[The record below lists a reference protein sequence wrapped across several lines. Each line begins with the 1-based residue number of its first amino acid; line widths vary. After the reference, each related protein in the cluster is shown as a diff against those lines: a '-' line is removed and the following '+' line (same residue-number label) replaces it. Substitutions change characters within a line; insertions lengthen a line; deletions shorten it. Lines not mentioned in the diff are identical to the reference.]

1 MKKLRW
7 KKIKYKTLLLK
18 ETTTMWSTYF
28 FKDNKKHKKSFEVWD
43 FKVPSRYIRTL
54 LSLGWNIRNFLRVSF
69 LHFWSSENYSWNIR
83 SFLKYKEF
91 FRGSLFL
98 KDKKSFLLR
107 KYRKFFRGFHFLKY
121 KKFSRGALF
130 SFFELGLKCAGFHLK
145 FHFVK
150 YMEFF

>member
-18 ETTTMWSTYF
+18 ETTAMWSTYF

-69 LHFWSSENYSWNIR
+69 LHFWSSENYSWNRR

-91 FRGSLFL
+91 FGVPFSWKIRKAFFWENIGSFFGVSISWSIR
-98 KDKKSFLLR
+98 SFL
-107 KYRKFFRGFHFLKY
+107 GVHCFHFLSSVWNVRD
-121 KKFSRGALF
+121 FI
-130 SFFELGLKCAGFHLK
+130 
-145 FHFVK
+145 
-150 YMEFF
+150 